1 MDYNIYIHDS
11 TGGSTTKRTKA
22 WLGGNMS
29 KTSQVS
35 NGDAIKFASN
45 VISKISNPDSLV
57 NEGVS
62 AVAKAIPWVA
72 IAFAVVS
79 AAARI
84 TDEITDITTMTTGDY
99 SGKRD
104 WNNFKTVMTMPLQP
118 FSTALGVFKS
128 YKQVEVTNLKREQQR
143 LLTGESIT
151 NLSAGSY

>member
-29 KTSQVS
+29 KTSQTS

-45 VISKISNPDSLV
+45 VIHKISNPDSLV

-62 AVAKAIPWVA
+62 AIAKHIPWVA

-79 AAARI
+79 AAAHI

-99 SGKRD
+99 DGKRD

-118 FSTALGVFKS
+118 FSTSLGVLKS
-128 YKQVEVTNLKREQQR
+128 YIQVNVTNKKREQQR

>member
-22 WLGGNMS
+22 WLGGNHS

-35 NGDAIKFASN
+35 NDDAIKFVSN
-45 VISKISNPDSLV
+45 VIHKISNPDSLV
-57 NEGVS
+57 NEGVN
-62 AVAKAIPWVA
+62 AIAKAIPVVA

-79 AAARI
+79 SAAHI

-104 WNNFKTVMTMPLQP
+104 WNNFKTVMVMPLQP
-118 FSTALGVFKS
+118 FSTALGVLKS